1 MTLNIS
7 VNSAAPAIT
16 NVIMGYVGQASYY
29 LDLQIASAEDI
40 KIVNDFLQVIGNHIN
55 VDILD
60 YDFEKIFEAN
70 IVIPGEADLEVH
82 EVSYSNFQ
90 EEDKIKITSFVNLI
104 NSLV

>member
-1 MTLNIS
+1 MTLYCS
-7 VNSAAPAIT
+7 VSSAAPATT
-16 NVIMGYVGQASYY
+16 NVVMGYINNVNYY
-29 LDLQIASAEDI
+29 LDLDNASAAD
-40 KIVNDFLQVIGNHIN
+40 KKVVTDFLQVIGNHIN

-60 YDFEKIFEAN
+60 YDFEKIFEAT